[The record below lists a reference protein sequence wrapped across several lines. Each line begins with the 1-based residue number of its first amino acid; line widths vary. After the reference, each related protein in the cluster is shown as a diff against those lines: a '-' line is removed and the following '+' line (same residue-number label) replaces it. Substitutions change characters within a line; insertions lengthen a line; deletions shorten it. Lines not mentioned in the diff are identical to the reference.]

1 MAPKKEHKN
10 ETPKGNAHS
19 DTESHESREV
29 ERKKPVPKRQAKK
42 SAPQLR
48 ADNQAAM
55 ESAMLLKNALA
66 RSTTPPQQ
74 SQHTPFTPS
83 PAPYMPEWC
92 ELVLKANY
100 DAEGIPERYRNYPSV
115 IKCKECSKP
124 GKPSLLTSHD
134 SSNLRKHKRLHRVKP
149 STAPSDTEE
158 NETFDLSVVI
168 SARSLAESCVT
179 AGLNFAQ
186 AENVARVH
194 NRIIDRREISLE
206 ADRMIKNFDEWLRG
220 YLAGQHFFPS
230 ASTEVL
236 PKASATMY

>member
-1 MAPKKEHKN
+1 
-10 ETPKGNAHS
+10 
-19 DTESHESREV
+19 
-29 ERKKPVPKRQAKK
+29 
-42 SAPQLR
+42 
-48 ADNQAAM
+48 
-55 ESAMLLKNALA
+55 MLLKNALA

-149 STAPSDTEE
+149 STAPSDTKE

-220 YLAGQHFFPS
+220 YLAGQHFFFRQHRRRYFQRPQQPCIDNNNTFGAAFLRSS
-230 ASTEVL
+230 AMVGGRGVRLQWSFRC
-236 PKASATMY
+236 